1 MPCYSVQLISVKFK
15 VKHLNLLER
24 AAKELGM
31 TYRQAKQ
38 FVNVGTITIDMERGT
53 ATARNQSSVNALKMK
68 YSEVA
73 LKEAARK
80 KNWKVFKT
88 QKQNEFVLQ
97 KF

>member
-1 MPCYSVQLISVKFK
+1 MPCHTVQLISVKFK

-80 KNWKVFKT
+80 KNWKLFKT

>member
-1 MPCYSVQLISVKFK
+1 MPCYTVQLISVRFK

-80 KNWKVFKT
+80 KNWKLFKT

>member
-1 MPCYSVQLISVKFK
+1 MPCYTVQLISVKFK

-31 TYRQAKQ
+31 TYARAGRW
-38 FVNVGTITIDMERGT
+38 VNAGTIRIDLENNT
-53 ATARNQSSVNALKMK
+53 AKAISQSSVNALKMK

-80 KNWKVFKT
+80 KNWNLFKT